1 MKQGMKR
8 KLDPKDKHTKASWKK
23 RDEGRKGKQER
34 YLVVAD
40 MIAGQAALDEPR

>member
-23 RDEGRKGKQER
+23 RDEGRRKKQEL
-34 YLVVAD
+34 YLVVP
-40 MIAGQAALDEPR
+40 IQTALDADEESE